1 MNRARLALILAAPF
15 FLASCLLTPGRFTS
29 TLDIKRD
36 RSFAFTYA
44 GEVIAVDEKANEACR
59 TEDGQ
64 ECDAAA
70 QAAATKKREAEQETK
85 LREVAEALGREA
97 GYRSVQYL
105 GQRKF
110 RVDYA
115 VSGRLDRNFVY
126 PFNSDAAAIIPWIA
140 VELRKDGT
148 VRVKAPG
155 FGEGND
161 LGGMPG
167 PINPMEQAT
176 AERQGDFTLTTDAEI
191 VMQNEEGGIQ
201 AGPGGAKKM
210 VWRVT
215 PTSQTVPTAVL
226 RF

>member
-1 MNRARLALILAAPF
+1 MTIGRVAFILTAPLL
-15 FLASCLLTPGRFTS
+15 LASCLLTPGRFTS

-44 GEVIAVDEKANEACR
+44 GEVIAVDEKANETCR
-59 TEDGQ
+59 TEAGE

-70 QAAATKKREAEQETK
+70 QAAAKAKRDSEGEAK
-85 LREVAEALGREA
+85 LKEIAEALSKEA

-126 PFNSDAAAIIPWIA
+126 PFNTDAAALFPWIA
-140 VELRKDGT
+140 IELRKDGT
-148 VRVKAPG
+148 ARVKAPA

-161 LGGMPG
+161 MGAMPG
-167 PINPMEQAT
+167 PINPMEQAA
-176 AERQGDFTLTTDAEI
+176 AERQGTFTLTTDAEI
-191 VMQNEEGGIQ
+191 VMQNEESGLQ
-201 AGPGGAKKM
+201 AGPGGTRKI